1 MTRIDRNVPPE
12 LHVVLGAGQIGRR
25 LAGELLAL
33 GHQVRLVRRGPPGP
47 GLPGLRWLRG
57 DASDPLFAAEACRG
71 ADVVYDCTNPPDYHR
86 WDELLP
92 PLRRGIRTAA
102 ARAGARLV
110 ALDCLYMYG
119 RPPAAPFDEDAPLA
133 PCSRKGELRAM
144 LARELLEAHARG
156 DLRATTARASDFFG
170 PGAGAAALL
179 GDRLAAR
186 LLGGR
191 PFEVF
196 GDPDLPHAYSYV
208 PDVARGLAVLG
219 TRDAA
224 LGRAWHLPVAW
235 TGSTRG
241 LVEAI
246 AGALGRPARLR
257 AVPDWLL
264 RVGGLV
270 DPTLGAAVE
279 MTYQWKVP
287 YVPDDRR
294 FRAAFG
300 VAPTPAAEAVA
311 ATARAILE
319 GAGGGVPR
327 RHAA

>member
-1 MTRIDRNVPPE
+1 MPRPDPFVPPE
-12 LHVVLGAGQIGRR
+12 LHVVFGAGQVGRR
-25 LAGELLAL
+25 LARELLGL
-33 GHQVRLVRRGPPGP
+33 GHSVRLVRRGPPGP
-47 GLPGLRWLRG
+47 ELPGLRWLSG
-57 DASDPLFAAEACRG
+57 DATDPLFAGEACRG

-86 WDELLP
+86 WDELLA
-92 PLRRGIRTAA
+92 PLRRGIRDAA

-119 RPPAAPFDEDAPLA
+119 RPAASPFDEDAPLA
-133 PCSRKGELRAM
+133 PCSHKGELRAL

-156 DLRATTARASDFFG
+156 DLRATTGRASDFFG

-186 LLGGR
+186 LRAGK
-191 PFEVF
+191 PFEAF

-208 PDVARGLAVLG
+208 ADVARGLAVLG
-219 TRDAA
+219 TDDAA

-241 LVEAI
+241 LVEAVG
-246 AGALGRPARLR
+246 AALGRPARLR
-257 AVPDWLL
+257 IVPDWLL
-264 RVGGLV
+264 RVGGLL

-294 FRAAFG
+294 FRAAFS
-300 VAPTPAAEAVA
+300 VEPTPAAEAVA
-311 ATARAILE
+311 ATARAILDAE
-319 GAGGGVPR
+319 APAGR
-327 RHAA
+327 REAA

>member
-1 MTRIDRNVPPE
+1 MPRPDPFVPPE
-12 LHVVLGAGQIGRR
+12 LHVVFGAGQVGRR
-25 LAGELLAL
+25 LATELLAL
-33 GHQVRLVRRGPPGP
+33 GHSVRLVRRGPPGP
-47 GLPGLRWLRG
+47 ALPGLSWLSG
-57 DASDPLFAAEACRG
+57 DATDPLFAREACRG
-71 ADVVYDCTNPPDYHR
+71 ADAVYDCTNPPDYHR

-92 PLRRGIRTAA
+92 PLRRGIRDAA

-119 RPPAAPFDEDAPLA
+119 RPAASPFDEDTPLA
-133 PCSRKGELRAM
+133 PCSHKGELRAL

-156 DLRATTARASDFFG
+156 DLRATTGRASDFFG

-186 LLGGR
+186 LRAGR

-196 GDPDLPHAYSYV
+196 GDPDLPHAYSFV
-208 PDVARGLAVLG
+208 ADVARGLAVLG
-219 TRDAA
+219 THDAA
-224 LGRAWHLPVAW
+224 PGRAWHLPVAW
-235 TGSTRG
+235 TGTTRG
-241 LVEAI
+241 LVEAVG
-246 AGALGRPARLR
+246 AALGRPARLR

-264 RVGGLV
+264 RVGGLL
-270 DPTLGAAVE
+270 DPTLGAAAE

-287 YVPDDRR
+287 YVPDDGR

-300 VAPTPAAEAVA
+300 VGPTPAADAVA

-319 GAGGGVPR
+319 GETPER
-327 RHAA
+327 RRDAA